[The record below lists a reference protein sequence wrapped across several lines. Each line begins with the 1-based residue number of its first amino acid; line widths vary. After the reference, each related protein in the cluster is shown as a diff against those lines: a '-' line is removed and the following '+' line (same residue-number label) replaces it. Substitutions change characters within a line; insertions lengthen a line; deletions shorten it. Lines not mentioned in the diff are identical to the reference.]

1 MRGRKCRRP
10 GCGRNA
16 VATLTSN
23 YADSTIV
30 IGPLSVEADPQAYD
44 LCEVHVD
51 SFTAPRQWQVVRL
64 VTEFEPAPPT
74 PDDLDALAEAV
85 RAASRRSP
93 KRSEAVDRARSSMPA
108 DLRNPRSATEVTRR
122 SHLRLLKG
130 EKAG

>member
-1 MRGRKCRRP
+1 M
-10 GCGRNA
+10 
-16 VATLTSN
+16 
-23 YADSTIV
+23 

-44 LCEVHVD
+44 LCEVHVE

-64 VTEFEPAPPT
+64 VTPPT

-130 EKAG
+130 EKEG

>member
-1 MRGRKCRRP
+1 M
-10 GCGRNA
+10 
-16 VATLTSN
+16 
-23 YADSTIV
+23 

-64 VTEFEPAPPT
+64 VTQFEPAPPT

-130 EKAG
+130 EKEG